1 MVTQF
6 ESPTPN
12 YFKPIKRIFNED
24 DHATFL
30 LIKQEKAGF
39 GDHYRANIR
48 KLWLRFPGEILMHL
62 EWTAGNA
69 KIEGH
74 VHRPASAGKALVGGI
89 PLIRF
94 KSEERL
100 QEILDY
106 CAEIGVFIANPP
118 TYYL

>member
-1 MVTQF
+1 MDRRQCQDRG
-6 ESPTPN
+6 PCP
-12 YFKPIKRIFNED
+12 PPR
-24 DHATFL
+24 
-30 LIKQEKAGF
+30 F
-39 GDHYRANIR
+39 G
-48 KLWLRFPGEILMHL
+48 GQ
-62 EWTAGNA
+62 
-69 KIEGH
+69 
-74 VHRPASAGKALVGGI
+74 GKALVGGI

>member
-1 MVTQF
+1 MSTA
-6 ESPTPN
+6 
-12 YFKPIKRIFNED
+12 R
-24 DHATFL
+24 
-30 LIKQEKAGF
+30 F
-39 GDHYRANIR
+39 G
-48 KLWLRFPGEILMHL
+48 GQ
-62 EWTAGNA
+62 
-69 KIEGH
+69 
-74 VHRPASAGKALVGGI
+74 GKALVGGI